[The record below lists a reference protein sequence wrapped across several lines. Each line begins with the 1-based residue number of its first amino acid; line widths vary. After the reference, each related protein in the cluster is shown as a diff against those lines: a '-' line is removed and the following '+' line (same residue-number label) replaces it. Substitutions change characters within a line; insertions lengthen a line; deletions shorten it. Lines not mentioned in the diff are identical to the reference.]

1 MKPDFQLLPGTTDLI
16 ENLRASLDF
25 GHTLKTKTLLT
36 RAEHY
41 LKQPVNSGQ
50 YDFRYLYDVIE
61 TALHQVIEKRA
72 AAFRDMDSA
81 EAFQQIERLLSQ
93 LPTQRVRTNEQ
104 TLYQQFSSP
113 APLAFVA
120 AYLAL
125 DGFINPVL
133 LEPSAGTGALACIAR
148 AFGAQV
154 FTNDLSTRRK
164 AFLRFLGF

>member
-1 MKPDFQLLPGTTDLI
+1 MKPDFQLLPGTSDLI

-41 LKQPVNSGQ
+41 LKAPVNSGH

-72 AAFRDMDSA
+72 AAFREMDSA

-104 TLYQQFSSP
+104 TLYQQFSPNCQLSVSEPTNKRSTNNSRLRPRWPSSP
-113 APLAFVA
+113 LISPLTASSIQF
-120 AYLAL
+120 YS
-125 DGFINPVL
+125 NPL
-133 LEPSAGTGALACIAR
+133 PALARLPA
-148 AFGAQV
+148 
-154 FTNDLSTRRK
+154 
-164 AFLRFLGF
+164 

>member
-1 MKPDFQLLPGTTDLI
+1 
-16 ENLRASLDF
+16 
-25 GHTLKTKTLLT
+25 
-36 RAEHY
+36 
-41 LKQPVNSGQ
+41 
-50 YDFRYLYDVIE
+50 
-61 TALHQVIEKRA
+61 
-72 AAFRDMDSA
+72 MDSS

-125 DGFINPVL
+125 DGFIDPVL

-164 AFLRFLGF
+164 AFLRFLGFPVHSVDAEKINDLLPLEIVPNVVLMNPPFSSTAGRLSQNNKQRPAPVT